1 MTHQWLSVWFIARM
15 FEDMRHRV
23 LGFSNAVLV
32 DAEYSAYDDQPL
44 DEPGEW
50 GDLAS
55 FREAA
60 ARS

>member
-1 MTHQWLSVWFIARM
+1 MTHQWLSVRFISRM
-15 FEDMRHRV
+15 LEDMRHKV
-23 LGFSNAVLV
+23 PGFSGAVLV
-32 DAEYSAYDDQPL
+32 DAKYSAYDDQPL
-44 DEPGEW
+44 DEPDEW